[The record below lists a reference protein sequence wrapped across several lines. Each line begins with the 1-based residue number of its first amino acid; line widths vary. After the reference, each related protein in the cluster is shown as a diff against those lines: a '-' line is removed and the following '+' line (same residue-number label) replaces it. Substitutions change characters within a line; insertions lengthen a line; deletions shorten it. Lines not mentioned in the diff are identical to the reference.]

1 MKSKCVN
8 DGDEKT
14 FVLILD
20 EGDEPI
26 TILTDFARNEKISA
40 GKFTAIGAFKKAVV
54 GYYDMSSQEYKKI
67 SVDEQVE
74 VLSLI
79 GDIAC
84 HEDHPKVHAHVV
96 LGRSDSTVR
105 GGHLIEARVRPTLEI
120 VLVESPEYLRRKMD
134 PRSGLA
140 LIEL

>member
-8 DGDEKT
+8 DGTEKT

-20 EGDEPI
+20 EGDDPMS
-26 TILTDFARNEKISA
+26 ILTDFAGKQNITA
-40 GKFTAIGAFKKAVV
+40 GKFTAIGAFKRAVV

-67 SVDEQVE
+67 PVDEQVE

-84 HEDHPKVHAHVV
+84 REDEPKVHAHVV
-96 LGRSDSTVR
+96 LGRSDGTVR
-105 GGHLIEARVRPTLEI
+105 GGHLIEASVRPTLEI
-120 VLVESPEYLRRKMD
+120 VLVESPGYLRRRMD

-140 LIEL
+140 LIAL